1 MKKVGVAHYD
11 PQIRPVV
18 IIDMMEDLDPKTP
31 IGELFARG
39 PIEVMVTDIHGAE
52 VKLGFTA
59 DPRFLI
65 LREERRMLLKNRDSS
80 PPNGGSE

>member
-1 MKKVGVAHYD
+1 MLILTRKSG
-11 PQIRPVV
+11 QVV

-39 PIEVMVTDIHGAE
+39 PIEVMVTDIQGTQ

-65 LREERRMLLKNRDSS
+65 LRQERRTDRKNPTTTR
-80 PPNGGSE
+80 

>member
-1 MKKVGVAHYD
+1 MLILTRKSG
-11 PQIRPVV
+11 QVV

-39 PIEVMVTDIHGAE
+39 PIQIMVTDIQGTQ

-65 LREERRMLLKNRDSS
+65 LRKERRTDPKIPTATR
-80 PPNGGSE
+80 

>member
-1 MKKVGVAHYD
+1 MLILTRKSG
-11 PQIRPVV
+11 QVV
-18 IIDMMEDLDPKTP
+18 IIDMMEDLDPQTP

-39 PIEVMVTDIHGAE
+39 PIEVMVTDIQGTQ

-65 LREERRMLLKNRDSS
+65 LREERRVLLRKQDSS
-80 PPNGGSE
+80 PPDSGSE

>member
-1 MKKVGVAHYD
+1 MLILTRKSG
-11 PQIRPVV
+11 QVV

-39 PIEVMVTDIHGAE
+39 PIEVMVTDIQGTQ

-65 LREERRMLLKNRDSS
+65 LRQERRTDHKIPSR
-80 PPNGGSE
+80 

>member
-1 MKKVGVAHYD
+1 MLILTRKSG
-11 PQIRPVV
+11 QVV

-39 PIEVMVTDIHGAE
+39 PIQIMVTDIQSTQ

-65 LREERRMLLKNRDSS
+65 LRQERRTDRKNPTTTR
-80 PPNGGSE
+80 